1 MSLSVAAIASGSNGN
16 CYYIGNEQEA
26 VLIDAGISCRETEKR
41 MNRMGLAMSKVKAIV
56 ISHEHSDH
64 ITGLPGISKKY
75 QLPVYMTT
83 STFKNS
89 QIPVQ
94 EDLLRDFNASGEI
107 VIGSIRIKPFIKSHD
122 AIDPHS
128 FIIYG
133 GDVKVG
139 VFTDIGYCCDELANY
154 FSQCHAA
161 FLETN
166 YCEEMLDNGRYPYPL
181 KKRISGN
188 KGHLSNNQAVEIF
201 LKHRGPGLSELILSH
216 LSGNNNTHDKVE
228 KVFAPVAGATRI
240 TIASRYRET
249 AIFQVEA
256 KNLPFIPVSKTKL
269 SSKKPQQLTLF

>member
-41 MNRMGLAMSKVKAIV
+41 MNRMGLSMSKVKAIV

-75 QLPVYMTT
+75 QLPVYITT

-89 QIPVQ
+89 QIPIQ
-94 EDLLRDFNASGEI
+94 EDLLRNFSASREI
-107 VIGSIRIKPFIKSHD
+107 EIGTIRIKPFIKSHD

-128 FIIYG
+128 FIIYCG
-133 GDVKVG
+133 EVKVG
-139 VFTDIGYCCDELANY
+139 VFTDIGYCCNELAHY

-161 FLETN
+161 FLESN
-166 YCEEMLDNGRYPYPL
+166 YCEDMLEQGRYPYPL
-181 KKRISGN
+181 KQRISGK
-188 KGHLSNNQAVEIF
+188 KGHLSNTQAVEVF
-201 LKHRGPGLSELILSH
+201 LKHRGAGLSELILSH

-228 KVFAPVAGATRI
+228 KAFTSIAGPTRI

-249 AIFQVEA
+249 PIFRVEA
-256 KNLPFIPVSKTKL
+256 RVLPNIPIKISKTYTN
-269 SSKKPQQLTLF
+269 KPQQLTLF